1 MYHIVPDD
9 ITNSISV
16 VVVSIAIYYAFKV
29 VQLSRDYEY
38 VALKG
43 GKAPYYIILGLAF
56 LLLDRI
62 FDLLTNF
69 LAQYFGYQIV
79 VTFNDPP
86 AAIAGVFILLGL
98 REMYVIYRKAE
109 KRNKAKS
116 LQGED
121 IWKVESD
128 KPASH
133 T

>member
-1 MYHIVPDD
+1 MYHVVPDD

-16 VVVSIAIYYAFKV
+16 VVVSLSIYYAYKV
-29 VQLSRDYEY
+29 VQLSRDYEF

-43 GKAPYYIILGLAF
+43 GKAPYYIIIGLAF

-62 FDLLTNF
+62 FDLLTNY
-69 LAQYFGYQIV
+69 LATIFGMQIT

-86 AAIAGVFILLGL
+86 AAISGVFILLGL

-109 KRNKAKS
+109 ARKVEAPK
-116 LQGED
+116 GED

-128 KPASH
+128 KSVV
-133 T
+133 